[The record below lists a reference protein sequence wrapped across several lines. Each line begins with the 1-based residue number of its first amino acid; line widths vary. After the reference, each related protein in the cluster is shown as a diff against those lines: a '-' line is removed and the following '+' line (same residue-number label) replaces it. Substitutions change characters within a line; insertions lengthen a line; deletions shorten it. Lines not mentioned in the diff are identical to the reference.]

1 MSADRFVR
9 MRRTGA
15 LALVTVLTACSW
27 FTDFKDQPK
36 FDPWKSVSD
45 TVAMRANPQN
55 SVPIYGTFAPGYAV
69 SRTALPG
76 TIDSMASIAN
86 PVAPDARS
94 LLNGR
99 KYYTINCAVC
109 HGYEGKGDG
118 PVVAKGFPGIP
129 LVGPASPAPGRTD
142 GYIWGMIRNGRG
154 LMPTYNRIEEFDR
167 WDVVNYVRGLQGK
180 YAVATGPV
188 GLPGET
194 GDKVPGFSQSG
205 PTRPSPYYDR
215 VGSQAGPWPTGM
227 GINVKAGAESPV
239 NAPADT
245 AAARRAAPNAAP
257 ATAAPTNAAPAPA
270 GAAPRPT
277 ATPASPTGGAR

>member
-1 MSADRFVR
+1 MSADRLVR
-9 MRRTGA
+9 VRRTGA

-45 TVAMRANPQN
+45 TVAMRANPQS

-69 SRTALPG
+69 SRAALPG

-167 WDVVNYVRGLQGK
+167 WDVVNYVRGLQGR

-227 GINVKAGAESPV
+227 GTNVKAGAESPV
-239 NAPADT
+239 NAPLDT

-257 ATAAPTNAAPAPA
+257 AAATPTNAAPAPA

>member
-1 MSADRFVR
+1 MSADRYVR
-9 MRRTGA
+9 ARRTGA
-15 LALVTVLTACSW
+15 LAFVTVLTACSW

-76 TIDSMASIAN
+76 TIDSMASIPN

-154 LMPTYNRIEEFDR
+154 LMPSYNRIEEYDR
-167 WDVVNYVRGLQGK
+167 WDVVNYVRGLQGR
-180 YAVATGPV
+180 YTVAIGPV

-215 VGSQAGPWPTGM
+215 VGSQAGPYPTGM
-227 GINVKAGAESPV
+227 GIRTAAGVDTTVKSR
-239 NAPADT
+239 ADT
-245 AAARRAAPNAAP
+245 GAAHRAAPP
-257 ATAAPTNAAPAPA
+257 AAPAPA

-277 ATPASPTGGAR
+277 ATPASPSGGAR

>member
-1 MSADRFVR
+1 MSADRLVR
-9 MRRTGA
+9 VRRAGA

-27 FTDFKDQPK
+27 FTDFKQQPK
-36 FDPWKSVSD
+36 YDPWESAD
-45 TVAMRANPQN
+45 TVAMRANPQS
-55 SVPIYGTFAPGYAV
+55 SVPVYGTFAAGFAV
-69 SRTALPG
+69 SRAALPG
-76 TIDSMASIAN
+76 TIDSMASIPN
-86 PVAPDARS
+86 PVVPDARS

-154 LMPTYNRIEEFDR
+154 LMPTYNRIEELDR
-167 WDVVNYVRGLQGK
+167 WDVVNYVRGLQGR
-180 YAVATGPV
+180 YAVVTGPV

-205 PTRPSPYYDR
+205 PTRPSPYYDH
-215 VGSQAGPWPTGM
+215 VGSQAGPWPGGTGVTM
-227 GINVKAGAESPV
+227 TSGGGAPTRSP
-239 NAPADT
+239 ADTGAARRDT
-245 AAARRAAPNAAP
+245 AAARPTVPN
-257 ATAAPTNAAPAPA
+257 APAPA

-277 ATPASPTGGAR
+277 VTPASPTGGAR

>member
-9 MRRTGA
+9 VRRTGA
-15 LALVTVLTACSW
+15 LAFVTVLAACSW
-27 FTDFKDQPK
+27 FTDFKEQPK
-36 FDPWKSVSD
+36 IDPWESAD
-45 TVAMRANPQN
+45 TVGMRGNPQN
-55 SVPIYGTFAPGYAV
+55 SVPVYGTFAPGYAV
-69 SRTALPG
+69 SRAALPG
-76 TIDSMASIAN
+76 TIDSMAAIAN
-86 PVAPDARS
+86 PIAPDARS
-94 LLNGR
+94 LANGR

-129 LVGPASPAPGRTD
+129 LVGAASPAPGRTD

-167 WDVVNYVRGLQGK
+167 WDIVNYVRGLQGR

-205 PTRPSPYYDR
+205 PTRPAPYYDR
-215 VGSQAGPWPTGM
+215 VGSQAGPWPSG
-227 GINVKAGAESPV
+227 VGARA
-239 NAPADT
+239 NAAVDTTKRSPADT
-245 AAARRAAPNAAP
+245 
-257 ATAAPTNAAPAPA
+257 TKS
-270 GAAPRPT
+270 
-277 ATPASPTGGAR
+277 PASPTGGAR